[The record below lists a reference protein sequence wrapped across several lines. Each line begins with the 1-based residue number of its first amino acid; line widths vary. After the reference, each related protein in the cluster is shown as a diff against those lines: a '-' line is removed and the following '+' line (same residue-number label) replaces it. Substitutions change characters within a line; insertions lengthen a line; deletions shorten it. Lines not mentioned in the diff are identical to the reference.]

1 MAKQRQIHLNTM
13 KDRKKHLSEV
23 FYGTQDYNKLET
35 KQKALIKAII
45 KKHTKNPTKRL
56 SG

>member
-1 MAKQRQIHLNTM
+1 MAKQRQINLNTM

-45 KKHTKNPTKRL
+45 KKHTRNPTKRL